1 MKSNEKKILWIGA
14 GLMALGGLGLL
25 LGRKK
30 GNPRWDNDWQ
40 LTEYE
45 REKRRKERLEWVKD
59 KLESRKACLDKHL
72 KKINEKLKTGSHPA
86 PENV

>member
-14 GLMALGGLGLL
+14 GLMALGGLGML

-30 GNPRWDNDWQ
+30 GKQRWDNDWQ

-45 REKRRKERLEWVKD
+45 QEKRRKERLEWVKD
-59 KLESRKACLDKHL
+59 KLEMRKARLDKHL
-72 KKINEKLKTGSHPA
+72 KKINEKLKMGSHPA
-86 PENV
+86 PENA